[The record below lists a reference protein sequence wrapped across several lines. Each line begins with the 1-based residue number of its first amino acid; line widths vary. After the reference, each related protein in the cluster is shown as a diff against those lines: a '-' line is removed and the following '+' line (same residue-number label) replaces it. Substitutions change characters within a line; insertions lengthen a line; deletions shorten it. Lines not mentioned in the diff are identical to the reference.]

1 MIIYLYKKKKR
12 IVSSYLKL
20 YICTLITNEFYKNK
34 FKMQNKGLIKLFA
47 ILFGLVSLY
56 QLSFTWFT
64 NDVENKAKVYA
75 ESKSTDGREIAR
87 LERAYL
93 DSIANYPVIDLGF
106 AEFSYNEI
114 KDKQINLG
122 LDLKGG
128 INAILQVSVKD
139 ILIGLSNDSK
149 NPTFNEALAKADE
162 AQKSSDD
169 TYLNLF
175 FDAFKKLSDGKVK
188 LSDPSIFGNKALREK
203 INFKLTDEQVKPII
217 EAEISGSI
225 NTAFEVLR
233 SRIDK
238 FGVTQPNIQRI
249 GNSGRILIELPGAKD
264 IDRVKKLLQSTAELE
279 FWEVYSNQ
287 ETANFFIQAN
297 SVVENLLKEGTKE
310 DTKLDSTAP
319 KENIDDLLGE
329 VSDSI
334 ATKQVANLFAVFT
347 PSVPQSENQI
357 SSVIGTAKVSDT
369 AKVNKYLAMTEIR
382 SLLPNEMKYA
392 KFLWDAKPFSAVT
405 TDTNESTELIYLYG
419 IKSNREDL
427 APIEGDVIEDASQEY
442 GQTGAPEVSMTMNA
456 YGTKLWGKMTTENV
470 GKFVAVVLD
479 DYVYTAPSVNTAIT
493 NGRTSI
499 SGGSM
504 TVEEAQDIANVL
516 KAGKLPAAAHIIQS
530 EIVGPSLG
538 QQAIDS
544 SMYSFFLALLIVFA
558 WMIFYYGKAGV
569 IADFALIINLLFIFG
584 ILTAFGAVLTLPGI
598 AGIILTIGMAVDAN
612 VIIYERIKEELNHGK
627 GLKAAIKYGFSYDGA
642 FSAILDA
649 NVTSLLTGIILYVFG
664 TGPVQGFAY
673 TFIVGI
679 ITSLFTAIFISH
691 LTIDWYA
698 NKGKAFTFNTNITKK
713 WFTKM
718 NVDFVKLRKPAYII
732 SGIFM
737 LVSIISLSTNKLNF
751 GVDFVGGRSYVVKF
765 DKPTSATDVSV
776 SLKDVFGDA
785 PEVKTYGDDSQ
796 LKITTKYKI
805 ELEEKEIDD
814 EVQGLLFTGLK
825 QYNPEGLTLEEFKP
839 GFDGVKTLGI
849 LSTIKV
855 EPTIADDIKTA
866 AGWAILGSLLVI
878 FLYILLRFSK
888 WQYSLGAVAALFHD
902 VLIVFGIF
910 SLFYKI
916 LPFDMEIGQ
925 SFIAAILTVLGY
937 SINDTVIVY
946 DRIREFTKT
955 HTSWSLGK
963 VINTG
968 INSTLG
974 RTINT
979 SLTTLLVLFAIFLFG
994 GDSIKG
1000 FMFALIVGIGVGT
1013 YSSIFVA
1020 SSIVYDTVKKTDKEK
1035 EQLKK

>member
-1 MIIYLYKKKKR
+1 
-12 IVSSYLKL
+12 
-20 YICTLITNEFYKNK
+20 
-34 FKMQNKGLIKLFA
+34 MQNKGLIKLFA

-56 QLSFTWFT
+56 QLSFTWFS
-64 NDVENKAKVYA
+64 NGVENKAKVYA
-75 ESKSTDGREIAR
+75 ESKSEDGREIAR

-93 DSIANYPVIDLGF
+93 DSIANYPVIDIGF
-106 AEFSYNEI
+106 AQFSYNEI
-114 KDKQINLG
+114 KDKQLNLG

-139 ILIGLSNDSK
+139 ILIGLSNNSK
-149 NPTFNEALAKADE
+149 NPTFNEALAKATE

-169 TYLNLF
+169 TFLNLF
-175 FDAFKKLSDGKVK
+175 FIKFKELSDGKVK
-188 LSDPSIFGNKALREK
+188 LSDPGIFGNKSLREK
-203 INFKLTDEQVKPII
+203 INFKLTDEEVKPII

-287 ETANFFIQAN
+287 ETANFFFQAN
-297 SVVENLLKEGTKE
+297 SVVENLLKE
-310 DTKLDSTAP
+310 DTKLDTTAV
-319 KENIDDLLGE
+319 KENIDDLLGA
-329 VSDSI
+329 VSDSL
-334 ATKQVANLFAVFT
+334 ATKKTNNLFSVFT
-347 PSVPQSENQI
+347 PSVPQSENQV
-357 SSVIGTAKVSDT
+357 SSVIGTAKVADT
-369 AKVNKYLAMTEIR
+369 AKVNGYLAMSEIR

-392 KFLWDAKPFSAVT
+392 KFLWDAKPFSAAAT
-405 TDTNESTELIYLYG
+405 GTNESTELIYLYG
-419 IKSNREDL
+419 IKSNREDI
-427 APIEGDVIEDASQEY
+427 APIQGDVIDDASQEY

-456 YGTKLWGKMTTENV
+456 SGTKLWGKMTTDNV

-544 SMYSFFLALLIVFA
+544 SMSSFFLALLIVFA
-558 WMIFYYGKAGV
+558 WMIFYYGKAGI
-569 IADFALIINLLFIFG
+569 IADFSLIVNLLFIFG
-584 ILTAFGAVLTLPGI
+584 VLTAFGAVLTLPGI
-598 AGIILTIGMAVDAN
+598 AGIILTIGIAVDAN

-627 GLKAAIKYGFSYDGA
+627 GLKASIKYGFSYDGA

-664 TGPVQGFAY
+664 TGPVKGFAY

-679 ITSLFTAIFISH
+679 LTSLFTAIFITR
-691 LTIDWYA
+691 LLIDWYA
-698 NKGKAFTFNTNITKK
+698 NKGKTFTFNTNITKK
-713 WFTKM
+713 WFTKI
-718 NVDFVKLRKPAYII
+718 NVDFLKLRKPAYLF
-732 SGIFM
+732 SGVLI
-737 LVSIISLSTNKLNF
+737 LVSIFSLYTNGLNY

-765 DKPTSATDVSV
+765 DKATSPTDVANT
-776 SLKDVFGDA
+776 LRDVFGDA
-785 PEVKTYGDDSQ
+785 PEVKTYGDVSQ

-805 ELEEKEIDD
+805 ELEDKSIDN
-814 EVQGLLFTGLK
+814 EVQELLYTGLK
-825 QYNPEGLTLEEFKP
+825 PYNPAGLTLEEFKP
-839 GFDGVKTLGI
+839 GYDGAAIGI
-849 LSTIKV
+849 LSSIKV

-878 FLYILLRFSK
+878 FLYILVRFRK
-888 WQYSLGAVAALFHD
+888 WQYSLGAIVALFHD
-902 VLIVFGIF
+902 VLIVFGVF
-910 SLFYKI
+910 SIFYKI

-937 SINDTVIVY
+937 SINDTVIVF
-946 DRIREFTKT
+946 DRIREFAKT
-955 HTSWSLGK
+955 HTSWTFYK

-968 INSTLG
+968 LNSTMG

-979 SLTTLLVLFAIFLFG
+979 SLTTLLVLVAIFLFG

-1013 YSSIFVA
+1013 YSSWFIA
-1020 SSIVYDTVKKTDKEK
+1020 SPILFDTVKKLDKDK
-1035 EQLKK
+1035 DKK